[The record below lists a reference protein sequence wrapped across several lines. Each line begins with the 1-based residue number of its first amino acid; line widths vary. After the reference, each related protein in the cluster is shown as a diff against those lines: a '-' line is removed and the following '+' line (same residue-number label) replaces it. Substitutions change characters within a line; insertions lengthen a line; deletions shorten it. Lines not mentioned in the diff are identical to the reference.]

1 MDCFKEMMSV
11 VFEEQEKQKKIVEQ
25 VELVE
30 FPYKNILYKVY
41 IQGKTLVKVA
51 DEMGY
56 DYKHICYK
64 HGISLNKFDELDK

>member
-1 MDCFKEMMSV
+1 MDCLKEMMSV
-11 VFEEQEKQKKIVEQ
+11 VLKEQEKQKKIVEQ
-25 VELVE
+25 IELVE

-41 IQGKTLVKVA
+41 MQGKTLVKVA

>member
-1 MDCFKEMMSV
+1 MFDELMNIILQ
-11 VFEEQEKQKKIVEQ
+11 EEEKQKKIVDM
-25 VELVE
+25 VNKMD

-56 DYKHICYK
+56 SYVQVCRK
-64 HGISLNKFDELDK
+64 HGAALNKFDKMAI

>member
-1 MDCFKEMMSV
+1 MSV
-11 VFEEQEKQKKIVEQ
+11 VLKEQEKQKKIVEQ
-25 VELVE
+25 IELVE

-41 IQGKTLVKVA
+41 MQGKTLVKVA

>member
-1 MDCFKEMMSV
+1 MMSV